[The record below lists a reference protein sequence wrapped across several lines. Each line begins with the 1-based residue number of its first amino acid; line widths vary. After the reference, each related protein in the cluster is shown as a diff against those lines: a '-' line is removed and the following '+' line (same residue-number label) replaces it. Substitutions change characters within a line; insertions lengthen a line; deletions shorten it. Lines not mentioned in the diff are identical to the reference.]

1 LRIGNPDRTFVIDD
15 VDVVEVAVARI
26 WNRHIQLTQE
36 AVGVLHVE
44 DKGHAIGGQT
54 GCSKLA
60 LAAAGSPQGSWRRI
74 VKFGYLFFGI
84 AEITILGWENGILG
98 WENRRTM
105 MTFRTLRNRVR
116 I

>member
-1 LRIGNPDRTFVIDD
+1 MVDD
-15 VDVVEVAVARI
+15 VDVGEVAIARL
-26 WNRHIQLTQE
+26 WNRHIRVTHE

-44 DKGHAIGGQT
+44 DKGHAIIGGQT

-74 VKFGYLFFGI
+74 VKIGYLFFGI
-84 AEITILGWENGILG
+84 AERTILRWENGILG
-98 WENRRTM
+98 WENRRTR